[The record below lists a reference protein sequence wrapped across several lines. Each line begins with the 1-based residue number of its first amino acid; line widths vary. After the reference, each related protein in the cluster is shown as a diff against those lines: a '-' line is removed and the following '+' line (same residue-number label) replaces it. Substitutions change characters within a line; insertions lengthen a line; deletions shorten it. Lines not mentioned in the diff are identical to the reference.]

1 MKNRS
6 SKEPNKL
13 IFIKIKEFLK
23 EDIGYADITSK
34 TLIPSNQKA
43 KAYLYFREPGIS
55 SGLEE
60 AKTVFEILGC
70 KVNQIKEDGIAVE
83 PEETLLEITG
93 PANLILS
100 AERTA
105 LNIVGRMAGIAT
117 ITDETKK
124 KAMEIN
130 PKIKIAA
137 TRKTMPGLRNF
148 DKKAVEHGGGDP
160 HRFRLDDCV
169 LIKDNHLKLIP
180 SITEAINRVKKKIS
194 FTKKIEIEVQNCEDA
209 VEAARAGV
217 DIIMFDNMNPK
228 EMKKCLTRLTQS
240 GHRNN
245 ILYEASGG
253 ITPENIQE
261 YAGSGVDIISLGY
274 LTHSVRSLNVK
285 LDVRMM

>member
-1 MKNRS
+1 MKNRI

-13 IFIKIKEFLK
+13 ILNKIKEFLK

-70 KVNQIKEDGIAVE
+70 KVNQIKEDGITVE

-117 ITDETKK
+117 ITDKTKK

-169 LIKDNHLKLIP
+169 LIKDNHL
-180 SITEAINRVKKKIS
+180 
-194 FTKKIEIEVQNCEDA
+194 
-209 VEAARAGV
+209 
-217 DIIMFDNMNPK
+217 
-228 EMKKCLTRLTQS
+228 
-240 GHRNN
+240 
-245 ILYEASGG
+245 
-253 ITPENIQE
+253 
-261 YAGSGVDIISLGY
+261 
-274 LTHSVRSLNVK
+274 
-285 LDVRMM
+285 

>member
-1 MKNRS
+1 
-6 SKEPNKL
+6 
-13 IFIKIKEFLK
+13 
-23 EDIGYADITSK
+23 
-34 TLIPSNQKA
+34 
-43 KAYLYFREPGIS
+43 
-55 SGLEE
+55 
-60 AKTVFEILGC
+60 
-70 KVNQIKEDGIAVE
+70 
-83 PEETLLEITG
+83 
-93 PANLILS
+93 
-100 AERTA
+100 
-105 LNIVGRMAGIAT
+105 
-117 ITDETKK
+117 
-124 KAMEIN
+124 MEIN

-194 FTKKIEIEVQNCEDA
+194 FTKKIEIEVQNCKDA
-209 VEAARAGV
+209 VEAARSGA

-228 EMKKCLTRLTQS
+228 EMKKCLTRLTQLRL
-240 GHRNN
+240 RNN

-253 ITPENIQE
+253 INPENIQE